1 MSRLAATSSRLAAAL
16 LLAAAATSGACKEA
30 ASGVAGDGGQM
41 NALYGGGSGGASGAQ
56 RRTDQPPTLS
66 YVEDVSARAE
76 RIFESRLPSGELL
89 RFREVVQADGQG
101 RLRADVLEVWDAATQ
116 SWIPPHPLLEGLYAQ
131 RTSFVLRLRDLHLH
145 ARGRLANYRWEP
157 LAGTVDVDGRT
168 CAVTRAHSLHGLGPI
183 DLVHEL
189 GTGLLLGWTV
199 WDVSGTQMLRRL
211 TTTDLELQPNQ
222 NGVIWVDDRLP
233 EEAYD
238 ANVHDAELGF
248 TPRPLDYAPIG
259 FYREKAV
266 VMDLRAFPSPVQYVH
281 LEYWSDGLRMLYVM
295 QHAAVVGN
303 GATGGISFARM
314 SREGGVIAIES
325 DATDRRIAAV
335 GLLPMDDV
343 LMVVGALHE

>member
-30 ASGVAGDGGQM
+30 APGVAGDGGSM
-41 NALYGGGSGGASGAQ
+41 NALYGGGSGASGAQ
-56 RRTDQPPTLS
+56 RRTDQPPALN

-189 GTGLLLGWTV
+189 GSGLLLGWTV
-199 WDVSGTQMLRRL
+199 WDVSGTQVLRRL

-248 TPRPLDYAPIG
+248 TPRALDYAPTG

-266 VMDLRAFPSPVQYVH
+266 VVDLRAFPSPVQYVY
-281 LEYWSDGLRMLYVM
+281 LEYWSDGLRTLYVM
-295 QHAAVVGN
+295 QHAAVSGN
-303 GATGGISFARM
+303 GASGGISFARM

-325 DATDRRIAAV
+325 DAADRRIAAI
-335 GLLPMDDV
+335 GLLPVDDV